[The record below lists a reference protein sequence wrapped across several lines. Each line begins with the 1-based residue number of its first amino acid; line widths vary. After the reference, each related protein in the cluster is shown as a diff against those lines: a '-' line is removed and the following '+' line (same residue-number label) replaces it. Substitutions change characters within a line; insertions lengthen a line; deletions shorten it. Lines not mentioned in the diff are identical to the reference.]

1 MAIAVLFNPHGRQA
15 EFEALAPSFPALE
28 LRCANDAEE
37 LAAKLPGAEILI
49 TTNRVYTP
57 DNAAIIR
64 DCGTSLK
71 WLAFLTSGIDKGQAS
86 GLPSGCVVT
95 NVAGLRAFA
104 VAEQAFALMLGL
116 VRRIRETEAA
126 RATAFWTRDETTPR
140 LDNLTGKH
148 MVIVGTGA
156 IGQDIARKAKA
167 FDMRVTGV
175 SRAQTPLANFDALR
189 PRSELVDAAREAD
202 VLMVAALYDDTT
214 HHMISREVIDA
225 LGPKAMVINI
235 ARGLL
240 IDEAALVEAL
250 VAERIG
256 SAGLDVMEEE
266 PLPATS
272 RLWTLDNVLISPHIG
287 GAGSKGTGA
296 THGSMFADNL
306 KLWLAGKPL
315 EKVVIQKT

>member
-15 EFEALAPSFPALE
+15 EFEALKPSFPELE
-28 LRCANDAEE
+28 LRCVSDAAE
-37 LAAKLPGAEILI
+37 LASALPGAEILI

-64 DCGTSLK
+64 EKGTALK
-71 WLAFLTSGIDKGQAS
+71 WLAFLTSGIDKALSS
-86 GLPSGCVVT
+86 GLPSGCIVT

-104 VAEQAFALMLGL
+104 VSEHAYSLMLGL
-116 VRRIRETEAA
+116 MRRVRDTEAA
-126 RATAFWTRDETTPR
+126 RASAFWTRDETSPL
-140 LDNLTGKH
+140 LDNLAGKH

-175 SRAQTPLANFDALR
+175 SRATTPLANFDALR
-189 PRSELVDAAREAD
+189 PRSDLVAAAREAD
-202 VLMVAALYDDTT
+202 VLMVAAMYDDTT
-214 HHMISREVIDA
+214 HAMISREVIDA
-225 LGPKAMVINI
+225 LGPKAIVVNI

-240 IDEAALVEAL
+240 VDETALVDAL
-250 VAERIG
+250 VAGRIG
-256 SAGLDVMEEE
+256 GAGLDVMEVE
-266 PLPATS
+266 PLPS
-272 RLWTLDNVLISPHIG
+272 SSPLWTHPNVMMTPHMG

>member
-1 MAIAVLFNPHGRQA
+1 MAIAVLFNPHGRQS
-15 EFEALAPSFPALE
+15 EFEALRPSFPDLE
-28 LRCANDAEE
+28 LRCASEPQE
-37 LAAKLPGAEILI
+37 LAATLPGAEILI

-64 DCGTSLK
+64 ERGTSLR
-71 WLAFLTSGIDKGQAS
+71 WLAFLTSGIDKAQAS
-86 GLPSGCVVT
+86 GLPGGCIVT

-104 VAEQAFALMLGL
+104 VAEQAFSLMLGL
-116 VRRIRETEAA
+116 VRRVRETEAA
-126 RATAFWTRDETTPR
+126 RAAAFWTRDETTPR

-175 SRAQTPLANFDALR
+175 SRSSIAPPNFDAMR
-189 PRSELVDAAREAD
+189 PRSDLVAAARDAD
-202 VLMVAALYDDTT
+202 ILMVAALYDETT

-225 LGPKAMVINI
+225 LGPKALVINI
-235 ARGLL
+235 ARGML
-240 IDEAALVEAL
+240 IDETALVEAL
-250 VAERIG
+250 VAGRIG
-256 SAGLDVMEEE
+256 GAGLDVMEVE
-266 PLPATS
+266 PLPAS
-272 RLWTLDNVLISPHIG
+272 SPLWTLDNVLISPHIG

-306 KLWLAGKPL
+306 KLWLAGKSL